1 MSTMRAIVAEAPG
14 EPDSLR
20 LQEIPIPEPGDAEV
34 QIRVAYSPLN
44 PLDTHARADRIKWSH
59 PGFPFVTGYE
69 YAGRVEQVGAGVD
82 AGLIGT
88 RVAVRGQWG
97 GNADFAVAPADQ
109 LVAIPDRFSWMLGSV
124 FSTTGPTAWHLV
136 HSAGRV
142 RRGQTVVLHS
152 AAGSVGILTA
162 QIAKSAGARVIGLA
176 GGPEKCAYA
185 AQFGM
190 DEVFDY
196 QRSDWPDKVLAAT
209 EGGGANL
216 IVDGNAGP
224 NAALNY
230 DVCAPLGN
238 VIYIGAIAG
247 QAPDVN
253 ISMLIGKS
261 ISVTGFVVPFHQQ
274 ATYGAEQADIESRL
288 SSGDWVI
295 PIETIAALDAV
306 AELHQRF
313 EDRELVGRTLVEL
326 GGDL

>member
-1 MSTMRAIVAEAPG
+1 MNTMRAIVAEAPG

-20 LQEIPIPEPGDAEV
+20 LREIPVPEPGEAEV

-69 YAGRVEQVGAGVD
+69 YAGRIERVGTGVD
-82 AGLIGT
+82 SNMIGT

-97 GNADFAVAPADQ
+97 GNADFAVAPVRE
-109 LVAIPDRFSWMLGSV
+109 LVMIPDKFSWMLGSV

-136 HSAGRV
+136 YSAGRV
-142 RRGQTVVLHS
+142 RRGQTVLVHS
-152 AAGSVGILTA
+152 AAGSVGALTA

-176 GGPEKCAYA
+176 GGPEKCEYA

-190 DEVFDY
+190 DKVFDY
-196 QRSDWPDKVLAAT
+196 QLGDWPDKVMAVT
-209 EGGGANL
+209 DGRGADV
-216 IVDGNAGP
+216 IIDGNAGP
-224 NAALNY
+224 DAALNY
-230 DVCAPLGN
+230 EVCAPLGN

-247 QAPDVN
+247 HAPDVN

-261 ISVTGFVVPFHQQ
+261 ISVTGFVVPLHQQ
-274 ATYGAEQADIESRL
+274 TTHGAEQADIESRL

-295 PIETIAALDAV
+295 PIEMIATLDAV
-306 AELHQRF
+306 PELHRQF
-313 EDRELVGRTLVEL
+313 EARELVGRTLIEV
-326 GGDL
+326 GGDV